1 MSKLAIMGGKPVG
14 KFEMPSFPYYDERD
28 IASVT
33 EALRS
38 GVWGLGGA
46 KQQEFE
52 QKFAEFCGV
61 PYGVSA
67 ANGTV
72 TLRMA
77 MEALEIGPGDEVIV
91 PGLTWQATA
100 ATVLDVNAVP
110 ILVDVDPETYT
121 IDPNAVEA
129 AITERTK
136 CIIPVHL
143 YGRMANMDA
152 LLAIAEKH
160 NLYIIEDCAHQ
171 QGARWDGKAAGS
183 MGTIGSFSLQ
193 SSKILNCGEGG
204 FLTTHDSRLADLL
217 NSLRYCGRAVRE
229 GAPAMQSGNFR
240 LSDIQAALAVVQL
253 SRLEEQNE
261 KREINATYI
270 ENQVAEIE
278 GIKPMYRHPKIT
290 RQAYYNLTLRYDSS
304 AWEGVSKYKFLE
316 ALKAELDNEAFQGG
330 TTYEPLHRSPLYRP
344 HSKKTHHI
352 SEEYWNQID
361 PRRFDLPVCNKAYEE
376 ESLNFMHM
384 MLMTNREG
392 CDLFVEAMKK
402 IKANIGELVEYSRK

>member
-1 MSKLAIMGGKPVG
+1 MNKLAILGGKPVG
-14 KFEMPSFPYYDERD
+14 KFEMPSFPYYDESD
-28 IASVT
+28 VDAVADT
-33 EALRS
+33 MRS

-46 KQQEFE
+46 KQKELE
-52 QKFAEFCGV
+52 EKFAAFCGV
-61 PYGVSA
+61 PYSVSA
-67 ANGTV
+67 SNGTV

-121 IDPNAVEA
+121 IDPKAIEA

-143 YGRMANMDA
+143 YGRMANMDE
-152 LLAIAEKH
+152 LLAIADKH

-183 MGTIGSFSLQ
+183 LGTIGSFSLQ
-193 SSKILNCGEGG
+193 SSKILNSGEGG
-204 FLTTHDSRLADLL
+204 LLTTKDSRLSDLL
-217 NSLRYCGRAVRE
+217 HSLRFCGRAVRE
-229 GAPAMQSGNFR
+229 GAEAMQSGNFR
-240 LSDIQAALAVVQL
+240 LSELQAALAIVQL
-253 SRLEEQNE
+253 SRLEEQNAH
-261 KREINATYI
+261 REINATYI
-270 ENQVAEIE
+270 ENQVSDIE

-290 RQAYYNLTLRYDSS
+290 RQAFYNLTLRYDAS
-304 AWEGVSKYKFLE
+304 AWEGVPKLKFLE
-316 ALKAELDNEAFQGG
+316 ALKAELDNESFHYG
-330 TTYEPLHRSPLYRP
+330 TTYEPLHMSPLYRP
-344 HSKKTHHI
+344 HSKKTHRL
-352 SEEYWNQID
+352 SETYWQQID
-361 PRRFDLPVCNKAYEE
+361 PRRFDLPVCKKAYEE

-392 CDLFVEAMKK
+392 CDIFVEAIKK
-402 IKANIGELVEYSRK
+402 LRANVGELAEFARK